1 MLLDTVLTFKILAP
15 VRLTLA
21 MLVATVLT
29 FAISV
34 AVVLTFV
41 ISVATVLTLP
51 ICVPTKPT
59 VLVVCRFVATSLI
72 GELTSFNSECY
83 ADIFI
88 NITPI
93 GLSYSNMN
101 SISFSTINPA
111 TGTSFLSYAGINNG
125 ILSINSITLGH
136 PTTLI
141 KNGSSIKIYRND

>member
-1 MLLDTVLTFKILAP
+1 MLLDTVFTPKILAP

-29 FAISV
+29 FTIFV

-72 GELTSFNSECY
+72 GELTSCRS
-83 ADIFI
+83 
-88 NITPI
+88 
-93 GLSYSNMN
+93 S
-101 SISFSTINPA
+101 
-111 TGTSFLSYAGINNG
+111 
-125 ILSINSITLGH
+125 
-136 PTTLI
+136 PTV
-141 KNGSSIKIYRND
+141 KIY